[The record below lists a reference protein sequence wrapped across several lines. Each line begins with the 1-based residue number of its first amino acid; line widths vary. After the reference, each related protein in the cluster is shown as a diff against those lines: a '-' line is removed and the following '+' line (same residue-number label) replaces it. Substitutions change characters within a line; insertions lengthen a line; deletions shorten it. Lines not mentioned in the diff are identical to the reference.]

1 MVFCK
6 GDVVLGV
13 VVAGGDFDGEG
24 EVEEGVYGGS
34 DVAAFWDGEGAIL
47 FGGENE

>member
-24 EVEEGVYGGS
+24 EIEEGVYDGG
-34 DVAAFWDGEGAIL
+34 DVAALGDGEGAIL
-47 FGGENE
+47 FGGGE